1 LNGGCGVSTG
11 GLRVAMESIGLREA
25 RGVKAPET
33 SKPDFTD
40 VTVPQ
45 ASPSDVRSRGAE
57 LGTGGRGG
65 QSGT

>member
-1 LNGGCGVSTG
+1 
-11 GLRVAMESIGLREA
+11 MESIGLREA